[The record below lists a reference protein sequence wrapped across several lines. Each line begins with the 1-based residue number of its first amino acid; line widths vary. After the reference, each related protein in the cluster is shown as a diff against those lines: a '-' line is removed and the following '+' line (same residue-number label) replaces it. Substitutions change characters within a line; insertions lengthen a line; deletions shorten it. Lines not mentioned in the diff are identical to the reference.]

1 LRQIRAL
8 PPRGA
13 FEARTH
19 WLARLF
25 ATGVTVFAA
34 AIAVL
39 VVAAAT
45 VAITIN

>member
-1 LRQIRAL
+1 MRPL
-8 PPRGA
+8 PPRVA

-25 ATGVTVFAA
+25 ATGVTVFTA

-39 VVAAAT
+39 AVAAVT